1 MESTTGNDDGY
12 SVSFSAEAIEE
23 LVRAHLRQRE
33 DVKVRGPRGV
43 EARQEDTKV
52 FIELRLSV
60 RESQDVV
67 ALATELQK
75 ALFDEMVAATGIEP
89 ARIDIHIER
98 LIGG

>member
-23 LVRAHLRQRE
+23 LVRASVHQRE

-43 EARQEDTKV
+43 EVRQENTKV
-52 FIELRLSV
+52 FIELRMSV
-60 RESQDVV
+60 RESQDYV
-67 ALATELQK
+67 ALATEVQK
-75 ALFDEMVAATGIEP
+75 TLFDEMVAATGIEP